1 MRLVFFES
9 PISTSPFVSFT
20 REPMKGNTMNPQNEP
35 ERLLEEFL
43 SLPEPGTCF
52 SRRQFLKL
60 TGATIAGIS
69 ALGLF
74 RTSEGSAAPFV
85 ITEQAEG
92 LIFADPTRCVGCRRC
107 ELACTEYNDG
117 KASPSMARIKVNRN
131 LNYGPAGLYTRRG
144 GQGNWGN
151 GLIIQ
156 DICKQCPHPVPCANA
171 CPNDAIVVKPP
182 LNARVVDAQKCIG
195 CKMCQRAC
203 PWEMMSFDPDTNM
216 ATKCFLCDGKPK
228 CVEACPAEALKFAA
242 WSDLTRNVPP
252 RVIPTAVIS
261 PEKLQAC
268 TECHKR

>member
-1 MRLVFFES
+1 M
-9 PISTSPFVSFT
+9 T
-20 REPMKGNTMNPQNEP
+20 PQNEP
-35 ERLLEEFL
+35 ERILKDLL
-43 SLPEPGTCF
+43 SITGPGNGL

-69 ALGLF
+69 AWGLF
-74 RTSEGSAAPFV
+74 RANEGSAAPLI

-92 LIFADPTRCVGCRRC
+92 LVVADPTRCVGCRRC

-131 LNYGPAGLYTRRG
+131 LNYGPAGLYTRQG

-195 CKMCQRAC
+195 CRMCQRAC
-203 PWEMMSFDPDTNM
+203 PWEMMSFDPDTNT

-228 CVEACPAEALKFAA
+228 CVEACPAEALTFVA
-242 WSDLTRNVPP
+242 WRDLTRNVPP
-252 RVIPTAVIS
+252 RVAPTAVIS

-268 TECHKR
+268 MDCHKR